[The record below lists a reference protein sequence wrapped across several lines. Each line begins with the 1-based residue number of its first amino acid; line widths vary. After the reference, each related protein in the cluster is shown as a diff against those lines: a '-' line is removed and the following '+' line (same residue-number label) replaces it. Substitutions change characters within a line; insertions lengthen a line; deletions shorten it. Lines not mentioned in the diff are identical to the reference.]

1 MIEFYYK
8 TIFYI
13 LFVIVIILSVVLLTR
28 NNLNL
33 KLEGFTTPVTV
44 NQHKD
49 SSGRLLNKLKMSSST
64 SIGNTFT
71 IILVIENNNISIEN
85 SETSATNIID
95 LVEIDRL
102 TGKNRVTL
110 LKNNILKNEIS
121 VNYTINGV
129 DYTSNK
135 FSFEYITTEKR
146 TVYSANTAYNTSKT
160 PDNYTALL
168 DEKITYLKYLLDGFD
183 SVLKDLEKKLLLEI
197 KKGRSANNNEI
208 TKLKNDISRISKEKR
223 VKRIE
228 LYELEI
234 KKIKDSINKKITKKN
249 ELTTIGDTRINAE
262 KIIDTDINTLSAK
275 LKTAQEKL
283 SKFKSDYD
291 GEDFLK
297 GLVEADPNV
306 VREKKLNNM
315 IDKKTIK
322 DLGKYVTSFVAL
334 QTSIA
339 SKIDTLDRKLE
350 AADIEDK
357 QRFYGDTK
365 EKSIYNKNFLNI
377 KNVVFSKYFF
387 DEYTN
392 NKKDGSKVTGKHKD
406 AYLTLIK
413 SEKNM
418 TRSEDNVFEFED
430 NLYYIKLD
438 NGFLKY
444 NSIDN
449 YEVCNIDIEKLSVL
463 PENKYGFCQTP
474 KKYGVFN
481 NNKNSYKL
489 NLGKFKKNG
498 SNNNQI
504 VSIKVF
510 PWAVAA
516 NAYKD
521 RIIEIGKK
529 TFKITNNNSVNGSSD
544 NLQLTLSENRDDTTT
559 VDVILL
565 SEWPSYQKMVQEFPT
580 NIPLT
585 ENCIDDRSYLFSL
598 IKIYNIDQLEFYT
611 KLIPDKKTKDAIVDI
626 NTKMYA
632 ESQPLF
638 YLIAPFNYNLQ
649 FVSIDITD
657 NEEKLLSID
666 YAKEETKDDN
676 AKLYFFLS
684 DEYDFGDND
693 EMIDHIRES
702 ITDCEK
708 KRCS

>member
-33 KLEGFTTPVTV
+33 KLEGFFTTTTSVTSV
-44 NQHKD
+44 KQKD
-49 SSGRLLNKLKMSSST
+49 SSGELLNQLEFSSST
-64 SIGNTFT
+64 GSEATPHNIF
-71 IILVIENNNISIEN
+71 LVIEKNEIQIPNSITLTNNK
-85 SETSATNIID
+85 IIK
-95 LVEIDRL
+95 LGKL
-102 TGKNRVTL
+102 TGQNRVTL

-121 VNYTINGV
+121 VKNTINSV
-129 DYTSNK
+129 DYASYK
-135 FSFEYITTEKR
+135 FSFEYIYDKKKAADVDETATNRSTLLDAKILYLQELLETEK
-146 TVYSANTAYNTSKT
+146 
-160 PDNYTALL
+160 D
-168 DEKITYLKYLLDGFD
+168 TYGFD
-183 SVLKDLEKKLLLEI
+183 SVLKDLETRLLLEI
-197 KKGRSANNNEI
+197 QNTNADNNEI

-223 VKRIE
+223 AKRIE
-228 LYELEI
+228 LYELDI
-234 KKIKDSINKKITKKN
+234 KKIKDDINKKITKKN
-249 ELTTIGDTRINAE
+249 ELTTTGDTKIKAE

-283 SKFKSDYD
+283 SKFKSYYD

-297 GLVEADPNV
+297 GLVEANPNV

-387 DEYTN
+387 DEYTQ
-392 NKKDGSKVTGKHKD
+392 KKKEGKVTGKHKD

-418 TRSEDNVFEFED
+418 TRSKDNVFEFED

-474 KKYGVFN
+474 EKYGVFKNDN
-481 NNKNSYKL
+481 NENSYKL
-489 NLGKFKKNG
+489 NLGKFQKTISNKK
-498 SNNNQI
+498 QI
-504 VSIKVF
+504 VSIGVF

-521 RIIEIGKK
+521 RIIKIGEK
-529 TFKITNNNSVNGSSD
+529 TFKITINTNTNGID
-544 NLQLTLSENRDDTTT
+544 TKLTLILDDEYISGDTN
-559 VDVILL
+559 VILL

-598 IKIYNIDQLEFYT
+598 IKIYNIVQLEFYT
-611 KLIPDKKTKDAIVDI
+611 KLRPDKKTTDAINDI

-666 YAKEETKDDN
+666 YAN
-676 AKLYFFLS
+676 ANNNSKLYFFLS

-702 ITDCEK
+702 ITGCEK

>member
-33 KLEGFTTPVTV
+33 KLEGFGTTPVKV
-44 NQHKD
+44 EQNKD
-49 SSGRLLNKLKMSSST
+49 SSGKLLNQLKFSSST
-64 SIGNTFT
+64 GSKDTTHT
-71 IILVIENNNISIEN
+71 IILVIEKNEIRIANSITLANNIIK
-85 SETSATNIID
+85 
-95 LVEIDRL
+95 LVEINNL
-102 TGKNRVTL
+102 TGPNRVTL

-121 VNYTINGV
+121 VKNTINSV
-129 DYTSNK
+129 DYTSYK
-135 FSFEYITTEKR
+135 FSFEYISDKKEAAD
-146 TVYSANTAYNTSKT
+146 VDETASNRS
-160 PDNYTALL
+160 ALL
-168 DEKITYLKYLLDGFD
+168 DAKILYLKDLLVTEKDTYGFD
-183 SVLKDLEKKLLLEI
+183 SVLKDLETKLLFEI
-197 KKGRSANNNEI
+197 NKGRRADNNEI
-208 TKLKNDISRISKEKR
+208 TKLKKDISRISNEKR

-228 LYELEI
+228 LYELDI
-234 KKIKDSINKKITKKN
+234 KKIKDSINNKITRKN
-249 ELTTIGDTRINAE
+249 ALTTTGDTKIKAE
-262 KIIDTDINTLSAK
+262 QRIDTNINTLSAK

-315 IDKKTIK
+315 IDRKTIK
-322 DLGKYVTSFVAL
+322 DLDKYVTDFVAL

-387 DEYTN
+387 DEYT
-392 NKKDGSKVTGKHKD
+392 KKKKGGSKVTGKHKD

-413 SEKNM
+413 SEKKM

-474 KKYGVFN
+474 KKYGVFEN
-481 NNKNSYKL
+481 NDNKNSYKL
-489 NLGKFKKNG
+489 NLGTFEIINGTKK
-498 SNNNQI
+498 QI
-504 VSIKVF
+504 ISKEDF
-510 PWAVAA
+510 PWAVTAD
-516 NAYKD
+516 AYKN
-521 RIIEIGKK
+521 REIKIDG
-529 TFKITNNNSVNGSSD
+529 TNFKITTNTSVNGSSAKL
-544 NLQLTLSENRDDTTT
+544 NLTLDKDHTLTGDK
-559 VDVILL
+559 DVILL
-565 SEWPSYQKMVQEFPT
+565 SEWPSYQRMVEEFPT

-585 ENCIDDRSYLFSL
+585 DNCIDDRSYLFSL
-598 IKIYNIDQLEFYT
+598 IKIYNIDQLKFYT
-611 KLIPDKKTKDAIVDI
+611 KLIPDKETTDAINDI

-649 FVSIDITD
+649 FVSINITD

-666 YAKEETKDDN
+666 YAN
-676 AKLYFFLS
+676 ANNNSKLYFFLS

-702 ITDCEK
+702 ITGCEK